1 MYLTASKPST
11 FIVLFM
17 FCLLVRASSSVGAL
31 DKRSGDEHDV
41 IGSFSTDPEEDE
53 IILNEENLRPEY
65 SQTEDTGTYDDFPL
79 QGIMRN
85 LREKRSTCEKP
96 GKTRPHPSPKGYV
109 LVHECSDHCRCAA
122 CVKCEWGK

>member
-1 MYLTASKPST
+1 MYSLPFSTLQPST

-17 FCLLVRASSSVGAL
+17 FFLLVRASSSVGAL

-53 IILNEENLRPEY
+53 IILNEENLRPQY
-65 SQTEDTGTYDDFPL
+65 SQTEDTATYDDFPL

-85 LREKRSTCEKP
+85 LREKRNTCYKP
-96 GKTRPHPSPKGYV
+96 KNSRLSRYRV
-109 LVHECSDHCRCAA
+109 VHECSDHCRCTAR
-122 CVKCEWGK
+122 VKCE